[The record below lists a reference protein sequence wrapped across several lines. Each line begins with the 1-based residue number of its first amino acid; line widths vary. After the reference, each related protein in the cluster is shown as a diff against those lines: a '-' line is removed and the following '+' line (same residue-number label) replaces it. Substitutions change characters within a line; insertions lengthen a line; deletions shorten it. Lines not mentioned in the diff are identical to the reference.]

1 MTIPFACLKNS
12 AFLFLTMILLSGQ
25 VFGQSSTVKITDL
38 DSFLKKSKSSNQR
51 VLNSDSQH
59 VADLIYNT
67 QPAVYLTTNDIKEY
81 GDNPTTIYTDISALV
96 QLKSTTLMSDSIEII
111 IIKINNK
118 SELNSTIDLSAFSNF
133 NNLKYLYF
141 TSSVNIASDDI
152 SKMIKNY
159 TGSYSIFYKVQQAD
173 N

>member
-59 VADLIYNT
+59 VSDLIYNA
-67 QPAVYLTTNDIKEY
+67 QPAVYLSTNDIKEY

-96 QLKSTTLMSDSIEII
+96 QLKSSTLMTDSIEII

-118 SELNSTIDLSAFSNF
+118 SELNSIVDFSTF
-133 NNLKYLYF
+133 SDFSNLKYIYF
-141 TSSVNIASDDI
+141 TSAVNVNSDVI

-159 TGSYSIFYKVQQAD
+159 TGTYSIFYKVQQAD